1 MIRSF
6 RSLAFLAFAAA
17 LLAAG
22 CEGTHPKPVYAF
34 DKSANFATMKAWAWY
49 DDPTFKVPH
58 GDSVIDGAFLDGHIR
73 SAIEDAMHHRG
84 YEKVIPQKASMFVI
98 YHTGDVGVGE
108 RDEFGNYEWWSGAVV
123 ATNWEKERTI
133 IIDIRNTDRKL
144 VWRGQIA
151 RLEGQNPDAV
161 ARELNR
167 EVATLLSHFPPP
179 TS

>member
-1 MIRSF
+1 VTRLLRFLSP
-6 RSLAFLAFAAA
+6 LALVAA

-22 CEGTHPKPVYAF
+22 CTGTRPKPVYAY
-34 DKSANFATMKAWAWY
+34 DKSANFATMKAWDWY
-49 DDPTFKVPH
+49 NDPTFQVPH

-73 SAIEDAMHHRG
+73 SAIEDAMHHKG
-84 YEKVIPQKASMFVI
+84 YEKVKADRASMFII

-108 RDEFGNYEWWSGAVV
+108 RDEFGNYEWWTGAVV
-123 ATNWEKERTI
+123 ATDWEKERTVI
-133 IIDIRNTDRKL
+133 VDIRNRDRKL

-151 RLEGQNPDAV
+151 RLEGSNPNAV

-167 EVATLLSHFPPP
+167 EIGTLLSHFPPP

>member
-1 MIRSF
+1 MNRVF
-6 RSLAFLAFAAA
+6 RLLLPPALAAA
-17 LLAAG
+17 LLVPA
-22 CEGTHPKPVYAF
+22 CSGTHPKPVYAY

-58 GDSVIDGAFLDGHIR
+58 GDSIIDGAFLDGHIR
-73 SAIEDAMHHRG
+73 SAIEDAMHRKG
-84 YEKVIPQKASMFVI
+84 YEKVKADRASMLII

-108 RDEFGNYEWWSGAVV
+108 RDEFGNYEWWTGAVV
-123 ATNWEKERTI
+123 ATDWEKERTVI
-133 IIDIRNTDRKL
+133 VDIRNRDRKL

-151 RLEGQNPDAV
+151 RLEGSNPDAV

-167 EVATLLSHFPPP
+167 EVNALLSHFPPP